1 MNYFLVSH
9 RYFDSLGRIL
19 GDRNTKAEHCG
30 ISCTS
35 NPHQLGHVSDDSSDQ
50 NLQILSP
57 ANAGREFYRQTELAI
72 LRLAKDPLQMKLT
85 SHG

>member
-1 MNYFLVSH
+1 MNFFLVSH

-35 NPHQLGHVSDDSSDQ
+35 NPHQLGDDSSDR

-57 ANAGREFYRQTELAI
+57 ANAGREFYRQTVLAI
-72 LRLAKDPLQMKLT
+72 LRLANYPLQMKLT
-85 SHG
+85 SQG